1 MNGGKKED
9 VLISTLN
16 KVKNVED
23 DVKYNRDMSEEN
35 YFAMVRRALFEHIT
49 PQRRYE
55 CLNELIKLLN
65 KTEDK
70 KLVSLGRHLSVL
82 MGKDQTAAY
91 EKVDAMMKVRKA
103 YKDSFSF
110 FRNTN
115 NSLRKKEVLTTYKE
129 YQESMRKSRKYGKDF
144 TRRAKRVKK
153 AREIYYEVEKIL
165 RELENSFGSEYEY
178 NYANRSDLAR
188 NLRKISLISEY
199 LATKEWKIE
208 ENQDRY
214 YR

>member
-1 MNGGKKED
+1 MNVGKKED
-9 VLISTLN
+9 VLLSTLN
-16 KVKNVED
+16 KVKNVEE
-23 DVKYNRDMSEEN
+23 DVKYNYDMSEAN

-82 MGKDQTAAY
+82 MGKDQKAAY
-91 EKVDAMMKVRKA
+91 EKVDAMMEVRKA
-103 YKDSFSF
+103 YKDSF
-110 FRNTN
+110 FRETN
-115 NSLRKKEVLTTYKE
+115 NSIRKKEVLTTYKE

-153 AREIYYEVEKIL
+153 AREIYYEAEKIL

-178 NYANRSDLAR
+178 NYASRSDLAR